1 MWASASLL
9 PPSYVLSKITIALEN
24 ASAWLGL
31 TPYRWH
37 GCFHPCYKW
46 HWHPAFKILAD
57 APCVNR
63 GLQGLR
69 ILALIM
75 KSLIASTA
83 FIAGA
88 LAQGAA
94 YAQCGGQGWTGAT
107 TCVSGYTCT
116 YSNQYYSQ
124 CLPGSAATTL
134 STSTTQPSST
144 SASQPSATTSKA
156 PAATGGWK
164 FLGVDESGAEFGN
177 QNFPGLWG
185 KDFIFPDN
193 TALQVCYWIAASWH
207 S

>member
-1 MWASASLL
+1 
-9 PPSYVLSKITIALEN
+9 
-24 ASAWLGL
+24 
-31 TPYRWH
+31 
-37 GCFHPCYKW
+37 
-46 HWHPAFKILAD
+46 
-57 APCVNR
+57 
-63 GLQGLR
+63 
-69 ILALIM
+69 M

-94 YAQCGGQGWTGAT
+94 YAQCGGQGWTGVT

-134 STSTTQPSST
+134 STSTAKPSST

-156 PAATGGWK
+156 PSATGFK
-164 FLGVDESGAEFGN
+164 FLGVDESGAEFGSN
-177 QNFPGLWG
+177 TFPGLWG

-193 TALQVCYWIAASWH
+193 TALQVRDLLAVLCDDIVSVDLTGR
-207 S
+207 